1 MPMRLH
7 LTELQTYALRAALRT
22 HAADA
27 RTALHFANLRANTTE
42 AAEERKHK
50 AQQYRELADIA
61 MRLGTE
67 FTATQF
73 RQMVTDLEAMEESA
87 KRTARQEEPPNR
99 YDYQRQAW
107 IVDGRYAT
115 CGHPDSMACD
125 CYGRLHAGELAPP
138 AALVCAACGAPAT
151 GKASEGGSYAC
162 NAHRPAPTSP
172 ADWTEYNR
180 LTIK

>member
-27 RTALHFANLRANTTE
+27 STALKFASLRANTAE
-42 AAEERKHK
+42 AADARNSK
-50 AQQYRELADIA
+50 AKQYSELADIA
-61 MRLGTE
+61 MRLGSE
-67 FTATQF
+67 VTATQF
-73 RQMVTDLEAMEESA
+73 RQMVTELDRMSA
-87 KRTARQEEPPNR
+87 TAQRTPADSDAARF
-99 YDYQRQAW
+99 DYALQAW
-107 IVDGRYAT
+107 IVDGRYQR
-115 CGHPDSMACD
+115 CGHPDTIACD